1 MADTTRPLWQW
12 SACEL
17 AEAIAAR
24 KVTAVDAVG
33 NAVARMRATNGK
45 INAVV
50 NDLGDAAL
58 REAEAHDKVMRTGG
72 PIGPLHGV
80 PVTIKENVDQKGCAT
95 PNGVVAFK
103 NVIAPDDAPVV
114 GNLLRAGAI
123 VIGRTNTPEF
133 SFRGTTVNELYGR
146 TFNPWN
152 ATASPGGSSGGA
164 AAGVMMGYGPIAHGN
179 DIGGSLRFP
188 AYACGAATVKPGLG
202 RVPAYNPS
210 AAVERGMLAQVMS
223 VQGVI
228 CREVRDVRLAMRALV
243 AYDPRDPWQ
252 VPMPFDGAPEPR
264 PIKVAF
270 TRNTFDFP
278 LHPAVARALDTA
290 RAALAGAGYAVHEV
304 EPPLLEKAAVTGA
317 RCLFGEAKALMDAD
331 VRKYGSKTVV
341 AIFDEYYRY
350 FQPFEGIEYLKAIA
364 DRNRFIRAWT
374 TFLADYPLVLTPF
387 LPAPIFAWNRDEQGA
402 EGVREVLGSALYSY
416 AMNFM
421 GLPAAVVPA
430 NENGGQPVGVQL
442 VGRRFREDMI
452 LDAAEAI
459 ERAVGVMAERLWG
472 LTRTWAQTDADL

>member
-1 MADTTRPLWQW
+1 MADANRPLWQW

-24 KVTAVDAVG
+24 KVTAAEAVGDAVT
-33 NAVARMRATNGK
+33 RMRATNDK

-58 REAEAHDKVMRTGG
+58 REAEAHDKTMRDGG

-80 PVTIKENVDQKGCAT
+80 PVTIKENVDQKGCPT

-103 NVIAPDDAPVV
+103 DVIAPDDAPIVR
-114 GNLLRAGAI
+114 NLRRAGAI

-133 SFRGTTVNELYGR
+133 SFRGTTVNELHGR

-152 ATASPGGSSGGA
+152 ATASAGGSSGGA
-164 AAGVMMGYGPIAHGN
+164 AAAVMMGYGPIAHGN

-210 AAVERGMLAQVMS
+210 AAVERGLLAQVMS

-228 CREVRDVRLAMRALV
+228 CREVRDVRLAMRSLIG
-243 AYDPRDPWQ
+243 YDPRDPWQ
-252 VPMPFDGAPEPR
+252 VSMPFDGTQEPR

-290 RAALAGAGYAVHEV
+290 RSGLAAAGYDVSEV
-304 EPPLLEKAAVTGA
+304 EPPLLKEAAVAGA
-317 RCLFGEAKALMDAD
+317 RCLFGEAKALLDAD

-350 FQPFEGIEYLKAIA
+350 FQPFEGIDFLKAIA

-387 LPAPIFAWNRDEQGA
+387 LPAPIFTWNRDEQGA

-430 NENGGQPVGVQL
+430 NENAGQPVGVQI

-452 LDAAEAI
+452 LDAAEAV
-459 ERAVGVMAERLWG
+459 EGAVGVMAEQLWQRG
-472 LTRTWAQTDADL
+472 Q